1 MNGIGHIN
9 SCSAALARTG
19 FGSDKEGTSPAATC
33 TLQSS
38 FFQSERERERSED
51 YCRHKW
57 KHGTDAASE
66 RGRKKK
72 MGGGNFFKKKCRGG
86 RRDSWV
92 ELECGRF
99 HGPTGRHP
107 RENEVG
113 EESEMAHVFGAVQE
127 PGPCGTRWGSVLQ
140 STHVRRHK
148 PMPILGGRVRVGDG
162 MNHWSPRPWEAT
174 RTAPQAFGGAPVIW
188 SRRGAVLVPH
198 VWTPPPLANQA
209 MHMHRWSTST
219 KGKASAHVLSEDA
232 ATRIQHQQEGRC

>member
-1 MNGIGHIN
+1 ME
-9 SCSAALARTG
+9 LM
-19 FGSDKEGTSPAATC
+19 P
-33 TLQSS
+33 LL
-38 FFQSERERERSED
+38 REEE
-51 YCRHKW
+51 
-57 KHGTDAASE
+57 
-66 RGRKKK
+66 KKK

-107 RENEVG
+107 RQNEVG
-113 EESEMAHVFGAVQE
+113 EESEMAHVFGA
-127 PGPCGTRWGSVLQ
+127 GTGAVRHARWGSVLQ
-140 STHVRRHK
+140 STHARRHK

-198 VWTPPPLANQA
+198 VWTPPPPPPLSPTKPCTCTGGVPVPRAKPA
-209 MHMHRWSTST
+209 RTFCLKMPRRGSSTSR
-219 KGKASAHVLSEDA
+219 KEDFKSNLEFKV
-232 ATRIQHQQEGRC
+232 RVV

>member
-1 MNGIGHIN
+1 M
-9 SCSAALARTG
+9 
-19 FGSDKEGTSPAATC
+19 
-33 TLQSS
+33 
-38 FFQSERERERSED
+38 
-51 YCRHKW
+51 
-57 KHGTDAASE
+57 
-66 RGRKKK
+66 
-72 MGGGNFFKKKCRGG
+72 
-86 RRDSWV
+86 

-113 EESEMAHVFGAVQE
+113 EESEMAHVFGA
-127 PGPCGTRWGSVLQ
+127 GTGAVRHARWGSVLQ

-198 VWTPPPLANQA
+198 VWGPPSRQPS
-209 MHMHRWSTST
+209 H
-219 KGKASAHVLSEDA
+219 AHAPVEYHYQGQSQRARFVSRCRDEDPAPAVRKMLS
-232 ATRIQHQQEGRC
+232 RI